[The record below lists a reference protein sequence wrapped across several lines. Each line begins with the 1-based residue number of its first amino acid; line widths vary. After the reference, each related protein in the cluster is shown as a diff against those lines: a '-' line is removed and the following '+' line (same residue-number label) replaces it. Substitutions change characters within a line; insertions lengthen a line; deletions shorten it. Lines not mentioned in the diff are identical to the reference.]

1 MRKTIEILSTLFLW
15 FIFIGGSILAARD
28 LFFSDIE
35 SRKIV
40 EHAILLTWAPIIAV
54 ILFVGMLIAIRRS
67 QFELKKKNIPC
78 AHAVQWT
85 GAELLQAKN
94 AKVVDLHFVNSGLT
108 CNVVSRSEVA
118 TVLHNESQMVCITIT
133 SEVNESDAAVGILA
147 QQRI

>member
-1 MRKTIEILSTLFLW
+1 MRKTIEVLSTLFLW
-15 FIFIGGSILAARD
+15 SVFIGGSVLAVRD

-40 EHAILLTWAPIIAV
+40 EHAILLTWAPLIAV
-54 ILFVGMLIAIRRS
+54 ALFVCMLIAIRRS
-67 QFELKKKNIPC
+67 KYVLKKKNIPC
-78 AHAVQWT
+78 VHAVQWT

-94 AKVVDLHFVNSGLT
+94 AKVVDLHFVSSGLT

-118 TVLHNESQMVCITIT
+118 TVLHNESQMICITIT
-133 SEVNESDAAVGILA
+133 SEASESDASVAILA